1 MTKVVINSFDDF
13 KAYEGKEIGV
23 SDYLEVPQE
32 RINQFAEATL
42 DHQWIHCDEEK
53 AKEGPFGT
61 PIAHGYLTLSLMPY
75 LWEQII
81 EVNNSK
87 MLVNYGIEKLKFN
100 KPVTAG
106 SRVRLKAKLK
116 SIDNL
121 RGISKAVL
129 SINIEIEGERKTALD
144 ADIIFLYHFVN

>member
-1 MTKVVINSFDDF
+1 MEKVVINSFDDF

-23 SDYLEVPQE
+23 SEYLEIPQE
-32 RINQFAEATL
+32 RINQFADATL
-42 DHQWIHCDEEK
+42 DHQWIHCDIDK
-53 AKEGPFGT
+53 AKEGPFGA
-61 PIAHGYLTLSLMPY
+61 PIAHGYLTISLLPY
-75 LWEQII
+75 MWEQII

-100 KPVTAG
+100 KPVLVD

-121 RGISKAVL
+121 RGISKAIL
-129 SINIEIEGERKTALD
+129 SISIEIEGERKTALD
-144 ADIIFLYHFVN
+144 ADIIFLYHFTK

>member
-1 MTKVVINSFDDF
+1 MKKVVINSFEDF

-23 SDYLEVPQE
+23 SDYLAVPQD

-42 DHQWIHCDEEK
+42 DHQWIHCDAEK

-61 PIAHGYLTLSLMPY
+61 PIAHGYLTLSLMPF

-87 MLVNYGIEKLKFN
+87 MLVNYGIEKLRFN
-100 KPVTAG
+100 KPVTVD
-106 SRVRLKAKLK
+106 SKVRLRTKLK
-116 SIDNL
+116 SIENL

-129 SINIEIEGERKTALD
+129 SINDLFFNNT
-144 ADIIFLYHFVN
+144 Y

>member
-1 MTKVVINSFDDF
+1 MEKVIINSFDDF

-23 SDYLEVPQE
+23 SEYLAVPQG
-32 RINQFAEATL
+32 RINQFADATL
-42 DHQWIHCDEEK
+42 DHQWIHCDTEK

-61 PIAHGYLTLSLMPY
+61 TIAHGYLTLSLMPN

-87 MLVNYGIEKLKFN
+87 MLVNYGIEKLRFN
-100 KPVTAG
+100 KPVAVNDK
-106 SRVRLKAKLK
+106 VRLRAKLK

-129 SINIEIEGERKTALD
+129 SINIEIEGQRKTALD
-144 ADIIFLYHFVN
+144 ADIVFLYHFVN

>member
-1 MTKVVINSFDDF
+1 MAKVIINSFEDF
-13 KAYEGKEIGV
+13 KAYEGKEIGA
-23 SDYLEVPQE
+23 SSYLEIPQD
-32 RINQFAEATL
+32 RINLFADATL

-53 AKEGPFGT
+53 AAKGPFGT

-75 LWEQII
+75 LWEEII

-100 KPVTAG
+100 KPVTVN
-106 SRVRLKAKLK
+106 SKVRLRAKLK
-116 SIDNL
+116 TIDNL

-144 ADIIFLYHFVN
+144 ADIVFLYHFVN

>member
-1 MTKVVINSFDDF
+1 MAKVIINSFEDF
-13 KAYEGKEIGV
+13 KAYEGKEIGI
-23 SDYLEVPQE
+23 SEYLAIPQE
-32 RINQFAEATL
+32 RINQFADATL
-42 DHQWIHCDEEK
+42 DHQWIHCDAEK

-100 KPVTAG
+100 KPVPVDAK
-106 SRVRLKAKLK
+106 VRLRTKLK

-144 ADIIFLYHFVN
+144 ADIVFLYHFVN

>member
-1 MTKVVINSFDDF
+1 MKKVVINSFEDF

-23 SDYLEVPQE
+23 SDYLAVPQD

-42 DHQWIHCDEEK
+42 DHQWIHCDAEK

-61 PIAHGYLTLSLMPY
+61 PIAHGYLTLSLMPF

-87 MLVNYGIEKLKFN
+87 MLVNYGIEKLRFN
-100 KPVTAG
+100 KPVTVD
-106 SRVRLKAKLK
+106 SKVRLRTKLK
-116 SIDNL
+116 SIENL

-144 ADIIFLYHFVN
+144 AEIVFLYHFVN

>member
-1 MTKVVINSFDDF
+1 MEKVIINSFDDF
-13 KAYEGKEIGV
+13 KAYEGKELGV
-23 SDYLEVPQE
+23 SDYLDVPQD
-32 RINQFAEATL
+32 RINQFADATL
-42 DHQWIHCDEEK
+42 DHQWIHCDAEK
-53 AKEGPFGT
+53 AKDGPFGV

-100 KPVTAG
+100 KPVTVD
-106 SRVRLKAKLK
+106 SKLRLRAKLK
-116 SIDNL
+116 SINNL
-121 RGISKAVL
+121 RGISKTVL

-144 ADIIFLYHFVN
+144 ADIVFLYHFTN

>member
-1 MTKVVINSFDDF
+1 MGKVIINSFDDF
-13 KAYEGKEIGV
+13 KAFEGKEIGV
-23 SDYLEVPQE
+23 SEYLEVPQE
-32 RINQFAEATL
+32 RINQFADATL
-42 DHQWIHCDEEK
+42 DHQWIHCNPDK
-53 AKEGPFGT
+53 AKEGPFGI

-100 KPVTAG
+100 KPVFVD
-106 SRVRLKAKLK
+106 SKVRLRTKLK
-116 SIDNL
+116 SITNL

-129 SINIEIEGERKTALD
+129 TINIEIEGERKTALD

>member
-100 KPVTAG
+100 KPVTVG

>member
-1 MTKVVINSFDDF
+1 MGKVIINGFDDF
-13 KAYEGKEIGV
+13 KALEGKEIGV
-23 SDYLEVPQE
+23 SEFLPVPQE
-32 RINQFAEATL
+32 RINQFADATL
-42 DHQWIHCDEEK
+42 DHQWIHCDAEK

-61 PIAHGYLTLSLMPY
+61 PIAHGYLTLSLMPN

-100 KPVTAG
+100 KPVPVD
-106 SRVRLKAKLK
+106 SKVRLRAKLK
-116 SIDNL
+116 SINNL

-129 SINIEIEGERKTALD
+129 AINIEIEGERKTALD

>member
-1 MTKVVINSFDDF
+1 MAKVVINSFEDF

-23 SDYLEVPQE
+23 SEYLDVPQE
-32 RINQFAEATL
+32 RINQFADATL
-42 DHQWIHCDEEK
+42 DHQWIHCDAEK
-53 AKEGPFGT
+53 AKEGPFGNT
-61 PIAHGYLTLSLMPY
+61 IAHGYLTLSLMPY

-87 MLVNYGIEKLKFN
+87 MLVNYGIEKLRFN
-100 KPVTAG
+100 KPVSVG
-106 SRVRLKAKLK
+106 SRLRLRTKLK

>member
-1 MTKVVINSFDDF
+1 MGKVIINSFEDF
-13 KAYEGKEIGV
+13 KAYEGKEIGA
-23 SDYLEVPQE
+23 SDFLAIPQE
-32 RINQFAEATL
+32 RINQFADATL
-42 DHQWIHCDEEK
+42 DYQWIHCDEEK
-53 AKEGPFGT
+53 AKDGPFGT
-61 PIAHGYLTLSLMPY
+61 PIAHGYLTLSLMPH

-100 KPVTAG
+100 KPVTVG
-106 SRVRLKAKLK
+106 SKVRLRAKLK

>member
-1 MTKVVINSFDDF
+1 MEKVIINSFDDF

-23 SDYLEVPQE
+23 SSYLEVPQD
-32 RINQFAEATL
+32 RINLFAEATL

-53 AKEGPFGT
+53 AKDGPFGT

-75 LWEQII
+75 LWEEII

-100 KPVTAG
+100 KPVTVN
-106 SRVRLKAKLK
+106 SKVRLRTKLK

-144 ADIIFLYHFVN
+144 ADIVFLYHFTN

>member
-1 MTKVVINSFDDF
+1 MAQVVINSFDEF

-23 SDYLEVPQE
+23 SEYLPVPQD
-32 RINQFAEATL
+32 RINLFAEATL
-42 DHQWIHCDEEK
+42 DHQWIHCDPEK
-53 AKEGPFGT
+53 AKDGPFGT

-100 KPVTAG
+100 KPVTVD
-106 SRVRLKAKLK
+106 SKVRLRTKLK
-116 SIDNL
+116 SITNL

-144 ADIIFLYHFVN
+144 ADIVFLYHFVN